1 MSTFI
6 ISILTDLHPG
16 RLKGSRKQHQQ
27 SSEGGLVPEMRRSA
41 GFYAGSS
48 LNFLMILQRS
58 DQADAPSVEP
68 VILPASAH
76 TKITVKQ
83 HVHMQNKWYCRDLI
97 ELLELCGLSVSL
109 QSLETDILACSPNVL
124 SLYFFKFLKNLN
136 LIGVT

>member
-1 MSTFI
+1 MAFI

-27 SSEGGLVPEMRRSA
+27 SSEGGLALEMCRSA

-58 DQADAPSVEP
+58 DQADDTSAEP

-76 TKITVKQ
+76 TKITVK

-97 ELLELCGLSVSL
+97 ELLELCGLSFSL
-109 QSLETDILACSPNVL
+109 QLLETDILACFPNVL
-124 SLYFFKFLKNLN
+124 SLYFLYF
-136 LIGVT
+136 